1 MAKSNAAAAAT
12 GDLRAA
18 LETLRDTLAEL
29 LDSTEANVHAQL
41 AAQYRATLADLA
53 ALPDTG
59 RKSASERLQDR
70 VAAAVAAPRTA

>member
-1 MAKSNAAAAAT
+1 MAKSNAAAAAS

>member
-1 MAKSNAAAAAT
+1 MAKSNAAAAAS

-59 RKSASERLQDR
+59 RKSASERLQER